1 MPDIIDLAQDRT
13 HEILQDIVS
22 NVQAEI
28 SGPGVFDGFCED
40 CETLIP
46 EKRLKAAPWATRCIR
61 CQEIYEAGKPKHR

>member
-40 CETLIP
+40 CDELIP
-46 EKRLKAAPWATRCIR
+46 QQRLLAVPWARRCVA
-61 CQEIYEAGKPKHR
+61 CQEIYESERRRR